1 MFRGGG
7 CSHQQQ
13 QIFSAWS
20 LPLLMK
26 WSLCVPPSLV
36 IEKEYFK
43 DSIPSRMI
51 IEQPLNPVDVF
62 WLAEEYDYQATV
74 LAMPTVPIF
83 A

>member
-1 MFRGGG
+1 M
-7 CSHQQQ
+7 
-13 QIFSAWS
+13 
-20 LPLLMK
+20 
-26 WSLCVPPSLV
+26 
-36 IEKEYFK
+36 IENEYFK